1 MPNKMI
7 IMVER
12 KPGLSPE
19 EFRDGY
25 ENYHSR
31 LGVELFGHLW
41 SEYRRNYIGQGHPFF
56 QRGVG
61 SMDGP
66 DEIGFD
72 AISEV
77 VFKYEDSLAQ
87 MAVISVANRDR
98 IVEDEARWFHQ
109 KRCWTVTCDTVEE
122 DLGLV

>member
-1 MPNKMI
+1 MKTITRGWGSSCLATCGPNIAATTSDKAI
-7 IMVER
+7 PFSSAA
-12 KPGLSPE
+12 PGA
-19 EFRDGY
+19 
-25 ENYHSR
+25 
-31 LGVELFGHLW
+31 W
-41 SEYRRNYIGQGHPFF
+41 T
-56 QRGVG
+56 
-61 SMDGP
+61 GP

-87 MAVISVANRDR
+87 MAVISAANRDR